1 MYHRF
6 KPYAGGLTAA
16 ALLIALGGACAA
28 ETLQPTDQP
37 PQPRNF
43 LPAAA
48 LYIHCATEGG
58 DGPCALDPAMQ
69 RLNVDTLIDRP
80 DVAPAPDPLDRP
92 NVQPPR

>member
-1 MYHRF
+1 MSDQFRM
-6 KPYAGGLTAA
+6 YAGAFTAA
-16 ALLIALGGACAA
+16 AVVVALGGTCTA

-37 PQPRNF
+37 PQPPSF
-43 LPAAA
+43 PPAE

-69 RLNVDTLIDRP
+69 RLNVDTLIDRL